1 LQAAAKE
8 YNFAVGGQGAAKL
21 QIQYFCLMKTKR
33 ILFVCLGNI
42 CRSPAAEAVFKK
54 MAADQGLAVEVDSA
68 GTSAWHAGEL
78 ADSRMRRHAKARDY
92 NITSISRPF
101 DATTDFDGFD
111 LIVAMD
117 DNNFYEL
124 KKQASSPKHEKKVV
138 RMRDFLLESDYD
150 HIPDP
155 YYGGASG
162 FDLVIDLLEDG
173 STGLIKH
180 LRKG

>member
-1 LQAAAKE
+1 MVW
-8 YNFAVGGQGAAKL
+8 VGLEKVKQF
-21 QIQYFCLMKTKR
+21 QYFCPMETKR

-42 CRSPAAEAVFKK
+42 CRSPAAEAIFQKI
-54 MAADQGLAVEVDSA
+54 AADQGLAVEVDSA

-78 ADSRMRRHAKARDY
+78 ADSRMRKHAKARGY
-92 NITSISRPF
+92 NITSLSRPF
-101 DATTDFDGFD
+101 DALTDFDGFD

-117 DNNFYEL
+117 DNNYFEM
-124 KKQASSPKHEKKVV
+124 KKQASSPEHEKKLV
-138 RMRDFLLESDYD
+138 RMRDFLTENDYD

-173 STGLIKH
+173 SAGLLKH
-180 LRKG
+180 LSKV